1 MVRIVLAL
9 LFVFAVAAQT
19 ASLGANQDGL
29 RLPAFTS
36 QSTRLTEYAEFDDA
50 DHHLLFLGASIVRA
64 IPALER
70 LEPLAFRQNLHRS
83 QHVDNA
89 GVPLYEF
96 YAVWRI

>member
-1 MVRIVLAL
+1 MGRIIIAL

-29 RLPAFTS
+29 RSPAFTAQPS
-36 QSTRLTEYAEFDDA
+36 RLTEYAEFDDT

-64 IPALER
+64 TPALER
-70 LEPLAFRQNLHRS
+70 LEQLAFRQNLHRT
-83 QHVDNA
+83 QHSDSD
-89 GVPLYEF
+89 GVPLYEL

>member
-1 MVRIVLAL
+1 MGRIIITL

-29 RLPAFTS
+29 RLPAFTA
-36 QSTRLTEYAEFDDA
+36 QATRLTEYAEFDDA
-50 DHHLLFLGASIVRA
+50 DHHILFLGASIVRA
-64 IPALER
+64 TPALER
-70 LEPLAFRQNLHRS
+70 LEQLTFRQNLHQS
-83 QHVDNA
+83 QHADNA

>member
-1 MVRIVLAL
+1 MGRIVLAL

-19 ASLGANQDGL
+19 ASLGANQDGF
-29 RLPAFTS
+29 RSPAFTA
-36 QSTRLTEYAEFDDA
+36 QPTGLTDCADLDDT
-50 DHHLLFLGASIVRA
+50 DHHMLFLGASIVRA

-70 LEPLAFRQNLHRS
+70 PKQLAFRQNLHHS
-83 QHVDNA
+83 QHADNA